1 MEGYDGEN
9 TLGHSRFRH
18 ALPRRVD
25 ATADT
30 ERRWT
35 RRRNLRKTDP
45 ESGLPDHL
53 YSIDTPGHQPSPI
66 HQRTMRQLDLHG
78 LLAAAPG
85 ADEREKLSL
94 SSEGQRALSAWTEEF
109 GEPDTP

>member
-1 MEGYDGEN
+1 MGDN
-9 TLGHSRFRH
+9 ILGHSRPRH
-18 ALPRRVD
+18 ALLHQVG

-30 ERRWT
+30 ERRWI
-35 RRRNLRKTDP
+35 RRRNPRKTDP

-53 YSIDTPGHQPSPI
+53 YSIDAPGHQPSPI

-78 LLAAAPG
+78 LLNAAPG

-94 SSEGQRALSAWTEEF
+94 SPEGQRVLSAWTDEF
-109 GEPDTP
+109 GKPDTP